1 LSPRVGARQAQAI
14 LKGVLPKGESL
25 AAELIKERR
34 REAEAES
41 RG

>member
-1 LSPRVGARQAQAI
+1 
-14 LKGVLPKGESL
+14 VLPKGESL